1 MGTINAN
8 AIKAAVVSYWR
19 YSRQCPIIALE
30 ASARLQAFNDGGQ
43 ADVLAVNNDRL
54 LIETEVKLDMG
65 DFRRDREKPKHS
77 RLRANDGSYPTSYF
91 YLAVPREIANRV
103 CLVCDQIYPY
113 AGVLGVDGLS
123 EQNAYMY
130 REAKRLKGGKLT
142 LLQTTRMAKAQSATL
157 CRLARALALRDGND
171 G

>member
-1 MGTINAN
+1 MTTATL
-8 AIKAAVVSYWR
+8 
-19 YSRQCPIIALE
+19 ALE

-77 RLRANDGSYPTSYF
+77 RLRANDGGYPTSYF
-91 YLAVPREIANRV
+91 YFAVPREIANRV
-103 CLVCDQIYPY
+103 CLVCDQLYPY
-113 AGVLGVDGLS
+113 AGVFGVDGLS
-123 EQNAYMY
+123 EQNVYVY

-142 LLQTTRMAKAQSATL
+142 LLQIARMAKAQSATL
-157 CRLARALALRDGND
+157 CRLARELARIVDTRATPLS
-171 G
+171 